1 MCLRERML
9 SLRRNETGAV
19 AIIVAVVVGTGVL
32 LGAAA
37 ISIDVGSLYA
47 QRRQV
52 QNGADAAALSLA
64 ETCVRTGH
72 CMASASLVLS
82 LSTLAGQNGMT
93 TLGDIGNQPSYA
105 VGLCAKNL
113 PAGMTNLPPA
123 GMTNLP
129 LCNTSSGTFVDCPA
143 LPSSLAG
150 VPYVEAHTQTWVNG
164 THVLPPIVAK
174 ALGFGGSNVQ
184 ACARAAFGQA
194 GPASENTLPIAM
206 SYCDWKSAVGYVN
219 ALNPGTFQLPPQDP
233 WPGYNTTS
241 NPWPSAEVSVATAKN
256 SVDTCPTWNGHTA
269 PGGFS
274 WLSQTGSGCSAN
286 VVNGWVD
293 GTPGNNY
300 SCDLTPYY
308 GKMVFLPIFDCVT
321 DVIVNPIIPTGQPN
335 ATNCTTSAHGNNNT
349 HYHIAGYATFYLSG
363 WHFSGSSNGSIKPP
377 NSAPCPGSGRC
388 MTGWFTQGLMNNATI
403 APPGGDTPDFGPKVV
418 LPAG

>member
-1 MCLRERML
+1 ML

-19 AIIVAVVVGTGVL
+19 AIIVAVVVGMGVL

-64 ETCVRTGH
+64 ETCVRTGQ
-72 CMASASLVLS
+72 CNISLAPS

-93 TLGDIGNQPSYA
+93 TLGDVNNQPSYA
-105 VGLCAKNL
+105 VGLCRNFYAST
-113 PAGMTNLPPA
+113 ATA
-123 GMTNLP
+123 SNLP
-129 LCNTSSGTFVDCPA
+129 LCNASSGTFVDCPA

-150 VPYVEAHTQTWVNG
+150 VPYVEAHTQTLING
-164 THVLPPIVAK
+164 THVLPPVVAQ

-194 GPASENTLPIAM
+194 GSAAENTLPITM
-206 SYCDWKSAVGYVN
+206 SYCDWKSAVGYVD
-219 ALNPGTFQLPPQDP
+219 ALHPGTFQLPPKDP
-233 WPGYNTTS
+233 WPGYNTTSDPTTS
-241 NPWPSAEVSVATAKN
+241 NPWPSAEVSVDTAKN
-256 SVDTCPTWNGHTA
+256 SGATCPTWNGHTA

-274 WLSQTGSGCSAN
+274 WLNLAGSTCSAN

-293 GTPGNNY
+293 GIPGNNY
-300 SCDLTPYY
+300 NCDLTPYY

-321 DVIVNPIIPTGQPN
+321 DVIVNPIIPDGQPN
-335 ATNCTTSAHGNNNT
+335 ATNCTTAAHGSSNT
-349 HYHIAGYATFYLSG
+349 HYHIVGYATFYLSG
-363 WHFSGSSNGSIKPP
+363 WHFSGGSGASDGSIKPP

-403 APPGGDTPDFGPKVV
+403 APPGGGTPDFGPKVV